1 MTSGSDPFS
10 ILNKNPDRGLWR
22 KPEPKPKVNMYRAGK
37 EPKLQGK
44 NEGEDSSDGNIFSD
58 SDNKT
63 EISKFT
69 KNTNLKTFLTEDR
82 TQLKT
87 TIIKHSSVVIN
98 NTPNPETAAPAAP
111 VKETQLVVGEVEVV
125 DRRRRKAAPTPADP
139 TTTSNNQQEEND
151 GLGKRKLEQRD
162 EPPTPKPHIIDKEEQ
177 EEADDEDSVD
187 LEGEEEEDHG
197 GPKQM
202 TRITRPVFIRS
213 QIREDH
219 DKMLEDEEW
228 QARERERVKQS
239 IEHRNKQLVVEA
251 KNERE
256 DKDADQLSD
265 SEVDLPN
272 DSEEETHI
280 AYERWKIRELSR
292 LRRDKEE
299 SEKLFKEKEAIERRR
314 LMTDEERAQDD
325 KRIGKY
331 KEDLKSNYRFMQKY
345 YDVGIYNID
354 ENDPLFKRDYNIA
367 VGEDLFDKSF
377 MPTIKQVRRGD
388 EHKKGKSKY
397 THLVAE
403 DTTNFD
409 PEYLPY
415 EDIRSKQLSMTAGY
429 KSANQ
434 FDRPS
439 LKKR

>member
-22 KPEPKPKVNMYRAGK
+22 KPDPKPKVNMYRAGK

-44 NEGEDSSDGNIFSD
+44 NEDGDSSDGNIFSD

-69 KNTNLKTFLTEDR
+69 KNTNLKTFLTDDR
-82 TQLKT
+82 SQLKS
-87 TIIKHSSVVIN
+87 TILKHSSVVI
-98 NTPNPETAAPAAP
+98 TPNPKPLQAAPELP
-111 VKETQLVVGEVEVV
+111 VKETELAVGEVEVV
-125 DRRRRKAAPTPADP
+125 DRRRRKAAPPVADP
-139 TTTSNNQQEEND
+139 LAGDHGLQEEDD
-151 GLGKRKLEQRD
+151 GLGKRRLER
-162 EPPTPKPHIIDKEEQ
+162 EEACAPKTHVVDKEEL
-177 EEADDEDSVD
+177 EEADGEEED
-187 LEGEEEEDHG
+187 GEEEEED
-197 GPKQM
+197 GPPQSS
-202 TRITRPVFIRS
+202 RLSRPVFIRS

-228 QARERERVKQS
+228 QTKEREKAKQS
-239 IEHRNKQLVVEA
+239 IEQRNKLLVVEA

-256 DKDADQLSD
+256 DKDADLLSD
-265 SEVDLPN
+265 SEADLPN
-272 DSEEETHI
+272 DSEEESEK
-280 AYERWKIRELSR
+280 AYELWKTRELLR
-292 LRRDKEE
+292 LQRDKDE
-299 SEKLFKEKEAIERRR
+299 SEKLFREKEAVERRR
-314 LMTDEERAQDD
+314 QMTDEERAQDD
-325 KRIGKY
+325 RRIGKY
-331 KEDLKSNYRFMQKY
+331 KEEQKSNYRFMQKY

-377 MPTIKQVRRGD
+377 LPTLKQVRRGE

-415 EDIRSKQLSMTAGY
+415 EDIRTKQLNMTAGY
-429 KSANQ
+429 KNANQ

>member
-22 KPEPKPKVNMYRAGK
+22 KPDPKPKVNMYRAGK

-44 NEGEDSSDGNIFSD
+44 NEDGDSSDGNIFSD

-69 KNTNLKTFLTEDR
+69 KNTNLKTFLTDDR
-82 TQLKT
+82 SQLKS
-87 TIIKHSSVVIN
+87 TILKHSSVVI
-98 NTPNPETAAPAAP
+98 TPNPKPLQAAPELP
-111 VKETQLVVGEVEVV
+111 VKETELAVGEVEVV
-125 DRRRRKAAPTPADP
+125 DRRRRKAAPPVADP
-139 TTTSNNQQEEND
+139 LAGDHGLQEEDD
-151 GLGKRKLEQRD
+151 GLGKRRLER
-162 EPPTPKPHIIDKEEQ
+162 EEACAPKTQVVDKEEL
-177 EEADDEDSVD
+177 EEADGEEED
-187 LEGEEEEDHG
+187 GEEEEED
-197 GPKQM
+197 GPPQSS
-202 TRITRPVFIRS
+202 RLSRPVFIRS

-228 QARERERVKQS
+228 QTKEREKAKQS
-239 IEHRNKQLVVEA
+239 IEQRNKLLVVEA

-256 DKDADQLSD
+256 DKDADLLSD
-265 SEVDLPN
+265 SEADLPN
-272 DSEEETHI
+272 DSEEESEK
-280 AYERWKIRELSR
+280 AYELWKTRELLR
-292 LRRDKEE
+292 LQRDKDE
-299 SEKLFKEKEAIERRR
+299 SEKLFREKEAVERRR
-314 LMTDEERAQDD
+314 QMTDEERAQDD
-325 KRIGKY
+325 RRIGKY
-331 KEDLKSNYRFMQKY
+331 KEEQKSNYRFMQMY

-377 MPTIKQVRRGD
+377 LPTLKQVRRGE

-415 EDIRSKQLSMTAGY
+415 EDIRTKQLNMTAGY
-429 KSANQ
+429 KNANQ

>member
-22 KPEPKPKVNMYRAGK
+22 KPDPKPKVNMYRAGK

-44 NEGEDSSDGNIFSD
+44 NEDGDSSDGNIFSD

-69 KNTNLKTFLTEDR
+69 KNTNLKTFLTDDR
-82 TQLKT
+82 SQLKS
-87 TIIKHSSVVIN
+87 TILKHSSVVI
-98 NTPNPETAAPAAP
+98 TPNPKPLQAAPELP
-111 VKETQLVVGEVEVV
+111 VKETELAVGEVEVV
-125 DRRRRKAAPTPADP
+125 DRRRRKAAPPVAVPLAGDHGL
-139 TTTSNNQQEEND
+139 QEEDD
-151 GLGKRKLEQRD
+151 GLGKRRLER
-162 EPPTPKPHIIDKEEQ
+162 EEACAPKTQVVDKEEL
-177 EEADDEDSVD
+177 EEADGEEED
-187 LEGEEEEDHG
+187 GEEEEED
-197 GPKQM
+197 GPPQSS
-202 TRITRPVFIRS
+202 RLSRPVFIRS

-228 QARERERVKQS
+228 QTKEREKAKQS
-239 IEHRNKQLVVEA
+239 IEQRNKLLVVEA

-256 DKDADQLSD
+256 DKDADLLSD
-265 SEVDLPN
+265 SEADLPN
-272 DSEEETHI
+272 DSEEESEK
-280 AYERWKIRELSR
+280 AYELWKTRELLR
-292 LRRDKEE
+292 LQRDKDE
-299 SEKLFKEKEAIERRR
+299 SEKLFREKEAVERRR
-314 LMTDEERAQDD
+314 QMTDEERAQDD
-325 KRIGKY
+325 RRIGKY
-331 KEDLKSNYRFMQKY
+331 KEDQKSNYRFMQKY

-377 MPTIKQVRRGD
+377 LPTLKQVRRGE

-415 EDIRSKQLSMTAGY
+415 EDIRTKQLNMTAGY
-429 KSANQ
+429 KNANQ

>member
-22 KPEPKPKVNMYRAGK
+22 KPDPKPKVNMYRAGK

-44 NEGEDSSDGNIFSD
+44 NEDGDSSDGNIFSD

-69 KNTNLKTFLTEDR
+69 KNTNLKTFLTDDR
-82 TQLKT
+82 SQLKS
-87 TIIKHSSVVIN
+87 TILKHSSVVI
-98 NTPNPETAAPAAP
+98 TPNPKPLQAAPELP
-111 VKETQLVVGEVEVV
+111 VKETELAVGEVEVV
-125 DRRRRKAAPTPADP
+125 DRRRRKAAPPVADP
-139 TTTSNNQQEEND
+139 LAGDHGLQEEDD
-151 GLGKRKLEQRD
+151 GLGKRRLER
-162 EPPTPKPHIIDKEEQ
+162 EEACAPKTQVVDKEEL
-177 EEADDEDSVD
+177 EEADGEEED
-187 LEGEEEEDHG
+187 GEEEEED
-197 GPKQM
+197 GPPQSS
-202 TRITRPVFIRS
+202 RLSRPVFIRS

-228 QARERERVKQS
+228 QTKEREKAKQS
-239 IEHRNKQLVVEA
+239 IEQRNKLLVVEA

-256 DKDADQLSD
+256 DKDADLLSD
-265 SEVDLPN
+265 SEADLPN
-272 DSEEETHI
+272 DSEEESEK
-280 AYERWKIRELSR
+280 AYELWKTRELLR
-292 LRRDKEE
+292 LQRDKDE
-299 SEKLFKEKEAIERRR
+299 SEKLFREKEAVERRR
-314 LMTDEERAQDD
+314 QMTDEERAQDD
-325 KRIGKY
+325 RRIGKY
-331 KEDLKSNYRFMQKY
+331 KEEQKSNYRFMQKY

-377 MPTIKQVRRGD
+377 LPTLKQVRRGE

-415 EDIRSKQLSMTAGY
+415 EDIRTKQLNMTAGY
-429 KSANQ
+429 KNANQ